1 MTYTVY
7 LFAILAVV
15 GGIIAWL
22 GDVLGARLGKRRNT
36 VFGLRPRQSAR
47 LIAVLVGALLP
58 LGGLLVATVGSQ
70 YARQAVFEMDSLL
83 SSIDD
88 LRADVDKFRGL
99 ADEARQAATR
109 AEKDAAQSRAALV
122 GAEEEVASLTTVQA
136 SLHEQVSGLEGQQ
149 ASLEGLVAQSEQAVA
164 QARGDLDGARADL
177 DKSRDDLSVLEEER
191 GRLTN
196 ENKTATDRLGQIER
210 EIASAA
216 RAVIEAEDEVAG
228 RERALQAL
236 QDEFADAQA
245 KLDELRERDRLITGE
260 RAVFELGDELMRVV
274 LDANETQAQ
283 MESELF
289 ELLHLA
295 SGIAQR
301 RGVPVG
307 PNSRAVTVVA
317 PVPRQSAGDGPLP
330 ESVIVRH
337 VASELRVGGP
347 EQWVVVVRTF
357 RRLFPDDETQLE
369 VQFKAAPNERVFEKG
384 EVIAELHIEA
394 NAAPA
399 DIFKTIYH
407 AVTDPDESLVR
418 VMAIARHMLP
428 HPKTGRYG
436 SADLDDMFAAV
447 DEIRAGDGVVTV
459 RITAARDTYTVG
471 PLSIAI
477 EVGEEDSP

>member
-109 AEKDAAQSRAALV
+109 AEKNAAQSRAALV

-307 PNSRAVTVVA
+307 ANSRAVTVVA

-357 RRLFPDDETQLE
+357 RR
-369 VQFKAAPNERVFEKG
+369 AAPNERVFEKG